1 MNTVRL
7 LEDEIPHGRGDE
19 EGQQDIFLLD
29 LHGLPLSLN
38 DDSMRLLRACLLI
51 HTNSPKTTTIT
62 GSPAILNALART
74 LNPSSVTVRG

>member
-1 MNTVRL
+1 MRYPT
-7 LEDEIPHGRGDE
+7 DEAMRRASRIYSFL
-19 EGQQDIFLLD
+19 IFT
-29 LHGLPLSLN
+29 GYPLSLN